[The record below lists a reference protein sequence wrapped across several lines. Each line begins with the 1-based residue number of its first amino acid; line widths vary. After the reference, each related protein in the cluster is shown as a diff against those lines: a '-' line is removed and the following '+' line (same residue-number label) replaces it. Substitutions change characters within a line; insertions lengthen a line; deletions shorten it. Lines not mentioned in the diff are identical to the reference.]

1 MAHPIPDWQT
11 DVSELEHFSRVR
23 LIIVDLDGSFI
34 QPATSSLFP
43 SLRELYR
50 SLSHYQVAV
59 TIATG
64 RAWHGAKAVVESLAI
79 QKGMPLV
86 LYNGAVVM
94 EHETMGIIRQS
105 SISRQ
110 IVEYVRNLCA
120 VRAVPMYSYWFNDL
134 LSAGFHYLPMEQ
146 VFAAGRFQ
154 PFDFNGLPVSN
165 FLELPDS
172 LDGCTAMLI
181 EANGQLA
188 AVIRQELAAVSGLT
202 CTGSS
207 GRYIEIR
214 PEGVNKGVALRVVG
228 EYLGIDVADI
238 LALGDADND
247 AEMLRVAGIG
257 VSVFGASELAIN
269 SSDYI
274 CRYGAAEGA
283 VELMRLVK
291 HAKRYFA
298 TASRTNGGTNG

>member
-1 MAHPIPDWQT
+1 MPTHIPDWQT

-34 QPATSSLFP
+34 QPTTFSLFP

-50 SLSHYQVAV
+50 SLSHYQVAL

-64 RAWHGAKAVVESLAI
+64 RIWNGAKAIVENLEI
-79 QKGMPLV
+79 RRGMPLV

-110 IVEYVRNLCA
+110 SVERIRTVCA
-120 VRAVPMYSYWFNDL
+120 ANAVPMYSYWFNDP
-134 LSAGFHYLPMEQ
+134 LSATFHDLPLEQ
-146 VFAAGRFQ
+146 VFATGGFGQ
-154 PFDFNGLPVSN
+154 CDFNGLPVSN
-165 FLELPDS
+165 FRELPDE
-172 LDGCTAMLI
+172 LDGCAAVLV
-181 EANGQLA
+181 EADGPLA
-188 AVIRQELAAVSGLT
+188 AEIRDELTEVSGLT

-207 GRYIEIR
+207 SRFIEIR
-214 PEGVNKGVALRVVG
+214 PEGVNKGVALRAVG
-228 EYLGIDVADI
+228 EYLGVDITDI

-257 VSVFGASELAIN
+257 VSVFGSSELAIN
-269 SSDYI
+269 SSDYT

-298 TASRTNGGTNG
+298 TAKHK

>member
-1 MAHPIPDWQT
+1 MAHHIPDWQT
-11 DVSELEHFSRVR
+11 DVSELEHFSHVR

-34 QPATSSLFP
+34 RPATSSLFP

-64 RAWHGAKAVVESLAI
+64 RAWNGAKAVVERLAI

-110 IVEYVRNLCA
+110 SVERVRNLCA
-120 VRAVPMYSYWFNDL
+120 VRAVPMYSYWFNDP
-134 LSAGFHYLPMEQ
+134 LSASFQDLALEQ
-146 VFAAGRFQ
+146 VFATGRFQ
-154 PFDFNGLPVSN
+154 PCDFNGLPVSDFRKLPN
-165 FLELPDS
+165 ELN
-172 LDGCTAMLI
+172 GCAAMLI
-181 EANGQLA
+181 EADGHLA
-188 AVIRQELAAVSGLT
+188 DEIRHELDAVSGLT
-202 CTGSS
+202 CTASS
-207 GRYIEIR
+207 GRFIEIR

-228 EYLGIDVADI
+228 EYLGIGISDI

-247 AEMLRVAGIG
+247 AEMLHVAGIG
-257 VSVFGASELAIN
+257 VSVFGSSELAIN
-269 SSDYI
+269 SSDYT

-298 TASRTNGGTNG
+298 TAKHDK